1 VDWSKRRKTFR
12 AILAGTSCV
21 SPASVFDPLSSR
33 IAEQLGFEVAML
45 AGSVASLVVL
55 GAPDLILLS
64 ATEFA
69 EQAYR
74 IGRASSLPLIVDAD
88 HGYGNA
94 LNVMRTVSELETAGV
109 AALTIEDTALPKEF
123 GVPKSHLIPLDEAVG
138 KLRAAVASRQDP
150 ELVIVGRTNVTLA
163 GVPEAAARVKAF
175 SKTGVDAV
183 FLTQVKTR
191 EELEG
196 VSGATDLPIILGG
209 VPEDTKDFSYLAS
222 HRVRVVLQSNKPVLA
237 AAQAVYEF
245 YSAQKA
251 GRLDNIPVASSEL
264 VDQLTDEEKYKT
276 YMKQFLG
283 V

>member
-1 VDWSKRRKTFR
+1 VDWGKRRQKFR
-12 AILAGTSCV
+12 AILAGSSCV

-33 IAEQLGFEVAML
+33 IAEELGFEVAML

-55 GAPDLILLS
+55 GAPDMILLS

-123 GVPKSHLIPLDEAVG
+123 GVPKSHLISLDEAVG
-138 KLRAAVASRQDP
+138 KLRAAVAGRQDP
-150 ELVIVGRTNVTLA
+150 QLVIVGRTNVTLA
-163 GVPEAAARVKAF
+163 GVPDAMERVKAF

-191 EELEG
+191 EELEA

-209 VPEDTKDFSYLAS
+209 GSGDLTESSYLAR
-222 HRVRVVLQSNKPVLA
+222 HRVRIALQSNAPVLA
-237 AAQAVYEF
+237 AAQAVHEF
-245 YSAQKA
+245 YKAQMA
-251 GRLDNIPVASSEL
+251 GKLDIVPVISSEL
-264 VDQLTDEEKYKT
+264 LSQLTHEKKYKT
-276 YMKQFLG
+276 YLKHFLG

>member
-1 VDWSKRRKTFR
+1 
-12 AILAGTSCV
+12 V

-33 IAEQLGFEVAML
+33 IAEELGFEVAML

-55 GAPDLILLS
+55 GAPDMILLS

-109 AALTIEDTALPKEF
+109 AALSIEDTALPKEF
-123 GVPKSHLIPLDEAVG
+123 GVPRSHLISLDEAVG

-150 ELVIVGRTNVTLA
+150 QLVIIGRTNVMLA
-163 GVPEAAARVKAF
+163 GVSEAVERVKAF
-175 SKTGVDAV
+175 SKTGIDAV

-191 EELEG
+191 EEFEA
-196 VSGATDLPIILGG
+196 VSSGTDLPIILGG
-209 VPEDTKDFSYLAS
+209 VSGNMNDSSYLAR

-245 YSAQKA
+245 YRAQKA
-251 GRLDNIPVASSEL
+251 GKLDNIPVMSSEL
-264 VDQLTDEEKYKT
+264 LDQLTREEKYKT
-276 YMKQFLG
+276 YLKSFLG

>member
-1 VDWSKRRKTFR
+1 VDWGKRRQNFR
-12 AILAGTSCV
+12 AILAGTACV
-21 SPASVFDPLSSR
+21 APASVFDPLSSR
-33 IAEQLGFEVAML
+33 IAEELGFEVAML

-55 GAPDLILLS
+55 GAPDMILLS

-123 GVPKSHLIPLDEAVG
+123 GVPKAHLISLEEAVG
-138 KLRAAVASRQDP
+138 KLRAAITSRQDP
-150 ELVIVGRTNVTLA
+150 QLVIVGRTNVRLA
-163 GVPEAAARVKAF
+163 GVSEAVERVKAF

-183 FLTQVKTR
+183 FLAQVKTR
-191 EELEG
+191 EEFEA
-196 VSGATDLPIILGG
+196 VSGATDLPIILGSG
-209 VPEDTKDFSYLAS
+209 SGDLKDPSYLAS
-222 HRVRVVLQSNKPVLA
+222 HRVRVVLQSNNPVLA
-237 AAQAVYEF
+237 AAQAAYEF
-245 YSAQKA
+245 YKAQRA
-251 GRLDNIPVASSEL
+251 GKLDAVPVVSPEL
-264 VDQLTDEEKYKT
+264 LDTLTHEDKYKS
-276 YMKQFLG
+276 YFKEFLG

>member
-1 VDWSKRRKTFR
+1 VDWGKRRQKFR

-33 IAEQLGFEVAML
+33 IAEELGFEVTML

-55 GAPDLILLS
+55 GAPDMILLS

-69 EQAYR
+69 DQAYR

-123 GVPKSHLIPLDEAVG
+123 SVTKPHLISLDEAVG
-138 KLRAAVASRQDP
+138 KLLAAVASRQDP
-150 ELVIVGRTNVTLA
+150 QLVIVGRTNVTLA
-163 GVPEAAARVKAF
+163 GVSEAAERVRAF
-175 SKTGVDAV
+175 SKIGVDAV

-191 EELEG
+191 EEFEA
-196 VSGATDLPIILGG
+196 VSSATDLPIILGG
-209 VPEDTKDFSYLAS
+209 VPGDLTDPSYLAR
-222 HRVRVVLQSNKPVLA
+222 HRVRIVLQSNKPVLA

-245 YSAQKA
+245 YKAQKA
-251 GRLDNIPVASSEL
+251 GNLDAVPVVSPELLTRL
-264 VDQLTDEEKYKT
+264 TFEEKYNAYVKT
-276 YMKQFLG
+276 FLN

>member
-1 VDWSKRRKTFR
+1 MDWGKRRQQFR

-21 SPASVFDPLSSR
+21 SPASVFDPLSCR
-33 IAEQLGFEVAML
+33 IAEELGFEVAML

-55 GAPDLILLS
+55 GAPDMILLS

-109 AALTIEDTALPKEF
+109 AALSIEDTALPKEF
-123 GVPKSHLIPLDEAVG
+123 GVPKSHLISLDEAVG

-150 ELVIVGRTNVTLA
+150 QLVIVGRTNVTLA
-163 GVPEAAARVKAF
+163 GVSEAAERVKAF

-191 EELEG
+191 EEFEV
-196 VSGATDLPIILGG
+196 VSSATDLPIILGG
-209 VPEDTKDFSYLAS
+209 VSGDMKDSSYLAS

-245 YSAQKA
+245 YRAQKA
-251 GRLDNIPVASSEL
+251 GKLDIIPVASPEL
-264 VDQLTDEEKYKT
+264 LDQLIHEEKYKT
-276 YMKQFLG
+276 YLKNFLG

>member
-1 VDWSKRRKTFR
+1 MDWGKRRQNFR

-33 IAEQLGFEVAML
+33 IAEELGFEVAML

-55 GAPDLILLS
+55 GAPDMILLS

-150 ELVIVGRTNVTLA
+150 QLVIVGRTNVTLA
-163 GVPEAAARVKAF
+163 GVPEAVERVKAF

-183 FLTQVKTR
+183 FLTRVTTR
-191 EELEG
+191 EEFEA
-196 VSGATDLPIILGG
+196 VSSATDLPIILGSASG
-209 VPEDTKDFSYLAS
+209 DLNDPSYLAS

-245 YSAQKA
+245 YKAQKS
-251 GRLDNIPVASSEL
+251 GKLDIIPVASSEL
-264 VDQLTDEEKYKT
+264 LDQLTYEEKYKT
-276 YMKQFLG
+276 YMKNFLG
-283 V
+283 I

>member
-1 VDWSKRRKTFR
+1 
-12 AILAGTSCV
+12 
-21 SPASVFDPLSSR
+21 
-33 IAEQLGFEVAML
+33 
-45 AGSVASLVVL
+45 VASLVVL

-64 ATEFA
+64 ATELA

-123 GVPKSHLIPLDEAVG
+123 GVPRSHLIPLDEAVG
-138 KLRAAVASRQDP
+138 KLRAAVASREDP

-163 GVPEAAARVKAF
+163 GVPGAAERVKAF

-196 VSGATDLPIILGG
+196 GSSATDLPIILGG
-209 VPEDTKDFSYLAS
+209 VSQDMKEFSYLAG
-222 HRVRVVLQSNKPVLA
+222 HGVRVVLQSNKPVLA

-245 YSAQKA
+245 YRAQMA
-251 GRLDNIPVASSEL
+251 GQLDVIPVASSEFL
-264 VDQLTDEEKYKT
+264 DQLTHEEKYKT
-276 YMKQFLG
+276 YLKNFLG

>member
-1 VDWSKRRKTFR
+1 MDWGKRRQKFR
-12 AILAGTSCV
+12 SILAGTSCV
-21 SPASVFDPLSSR
+21 SPASVFDSLSSR
-33 IAEQLGFEVAML
+33 IAEELGFEVTML

-55 GAPDLILLS
+55 GAPDMILLS

-69 EQAYR
+69 DQAYR

-123 GVPKSHLIPLDEAVG
+123 SVTKPHLISLDEAVG
-138 KLRAAVASRQDP
+138 KLLAAVASRQDP
-150 ELVIVGRTNVTLA
+150 QLVIVGRTNVTLA
-163 GVPEAAARVKAF
+163 GVSEAAERVRAF

-191 EELEG
+191 EEFEA
-196 VSGATDLPIILGG
+196 VSSATDLPIILGG
-209 VPEDTKDFSYLAS
+209 VPGDLTDPSYLAR
-222 HRVRVVLQSNKPVLA
+222 HRVRIVLQSNKPVLA

-245 YSAQKA
+245 YKAQKA
-251 GRLDNIPVASSEL
+251 GNLDAVPVVSPELLTRL
-264 VDQLTDEEKYKT
+264 TFEEKYNAYVKT
-276 YMKQFLG
+276 FLN

>member
-1 VDWSKRRKTFR
+1 
-12 AILAGTSCV
+12 
-21 SPASVFDPLSSR
+21 
-33 IAEQLGFEVAML
+33 ML

-55 GAPDLILLS
+55 GAPDMILLS

-123 GVPKSHLIPLDEAVG
+123 GVPKSHLVPLDEAVG

-150 ELVIVGRTNVTLA
+150 QLVIVGRTNVRLA
-163 GVPEAAARVKAF
+163 GVPEAVERVKAF

-183 FLTQVKTR
+183 FLTRVTTR
-191 EELEG
+191 EEFES
-196 VSGATDLPIILGG
+196 VSSATDLPIILGSASG
-209 VPEDTKDFSYLAS
+209 DLNDPSYLAS

-245 YSAQKA
+245 YKAQKS
-251 GRLDNIPVASSEL
+251 GKLDIIPVASSEL
-264 VDQLTDEEKYKT
+264 LDQLTYEEKYKT
-276 YMKQFLG
+276 YLKNFLG
-283 V
+283 I

>member
-1 VDWSKRRKTFR
+1 VDWGKRRQKFH

-33 IAEQLGFEVAML
+33 IAEELGFEVTML

-55 GAPDLILLS
+55 GAPDMILLS

-69 EQAYR
+69 DQAYR

-123 GVPKSHLIPLDEAVG
+123 GVTKPHLISLDEAVG
-138 KLRAAVASRQDP
+138 KLLAAVASRQDP
-150 ELVIVGRTNVTLA
+150 QLVIVGRTNVTLA
-163 GVPEAAARVKAF
+163 GVSEAAERVRAF
-175 SKTGVDAV
+175 SKIGVDAV

-191 EELEG
+191 EEFEA
-196 VSGATDLPIILGG
+196 VSSATDLPIILGG
-209 VPEDTKDFSYLAS
+209 VPGDLTDPSYLAR
-222 HRVRVVLQSNKPVLA
+222 HRVRIVLQSNKPVLA

-245 YSAQKA
+245 YKAQKA
-251 GRLDNIPVASSEL
+251 GNLDAVPVVSPELLTRL
-264 VDQLTDEEKYKT
+264 TFEEKYNAYVKT
-276 YMKQFLG
+276 FLN